1 MDATVREVT
10 DFTVHVLDSMVRPE
24 FPAEAVLGI
33 LRPALDAPTAV
44 FQRTQRE
51 TGDTVNIADGV
62 TSDGVAAI
70 IERSK
75 AQWQMNALMAA
86 AARGELAPNTIQR
99 AIGGQRLW
107 RSSPDREFIMAV
119 SGCDQMASVVL
130 HGGPSEVAGV
140 AFGRLGADFTTEQLD
155 LLAAIQPL
163 LQAIERHA
171 RAMEHWNRAVGLPI
185 HEAETTV
192 HDSCLSARQV
202 EVLLLLAEG
211 LTATAMAR
219 RLDCSPRTVHKHV
232 QNLYRKLGVQDR
244 VSAVLEGQQRGLLRH
259 R

>member
-1 MDATVREVT
+1 MDATVREIT

-24 FPAEAVLGI
+24 FPAEAVLGF

-51 TGDTVNIADGV
+51 SGDTINIADGV

-75 AQWQMNALMAA
+75 AQWRMNALMEA
-86 AARGELAPNTIQR
+86 AARGDLAPNTIQR

-107 RSSPDREFIMAV
+107 RSSPDREFIMDV

-130 HGGPSEVAGV
+130 HGGPDEVAGV
-140 AFGRLGADFTTEQLD
+140 AFGRSGDDFTTEQLE
-155 LLAAIQPL
+155 LLSAVQPL

-171 RAMEHWNRAVGLPI
+171 RAMQRWSQALGLPLP
-185 HEAETTV
+185 ELECSV
-192 HDSCLSARQV
+192 HDSELSARQV
-202 EVLLLLAEG
+202 EVLVLLAEG
-211 LTATAMAR
+211 LTAGAMAR
-219 RLDCSPRTVHKHV
+219 RLGCSPRTVHKHV
-232 QNLYRKLGVQDR
+232 ENLYRKLGVQDR
-244 VSAVLEGQQRGLLRH
+244 VSAILEAQRRGLLPR